1 MPKGDPLFI
10 DLAAALA
17 QGFAIQT
24 FFIPILKQ
32 NKNRHLYSKI
42 LFITYLIGTV
52 VYTYIGYTGAYSIV
66 NRIAP
71 VRDPG
76 TVEEYFGDKEW

>member
-1 MPKGDPLFI
+1 M
-10 DLAAALA
+10 AAALA

-32 NKNRHLYSKI
+32 NENRHMYSKI
-42 LFITYLIGTV
+42 LLITYLIGTV
-52 VYTYIGYTGAYSIV
+52 VYTYIGYSGAYSIV

-71 VRDPG
+71 IDDPV
-76 TVEEYFGDKEW
+76 TVEEYFNDKEW